1 MASERIAAD
10 PPAVAAPV
18 VPPQRVIVG
27 LGLLSAL
34 AASIIVATSL
44 GPVNIPFGRVASVV
58 LDGLGVTARNDYTD
72 RERLVI
78 EQVRLPRV
86 LVAALV
92 GSALGFSGVVMQGL
106 FRNPLADPGVIGV
119 SSGAAVGAVTALFF
133 GWSASTRWI
142 VPLSAFAGAVAS
154 LALISAIA
162 ASSARRSFSTL
173 LLVGIA
179 VNALFGAII
188 NVFIASAPSDPQ
200 LRSIVFWMQ
209 GGLEGRTSEHVRLIV
224 VPILATCV
232 IACAF
237 ARDLNLLLLGDEHA
251 RSAGVN
257 ARTTRLVLLLAASLA
272 TATAV
277 AVSGIIAFVG
287 LVVPHALRLALGP
300 DHRLLLPASALGGA
314 MFLVLADLISRLLFT
329 PAVLPV
335 GTVTA
340 LAGAPIFLMLLL
352 RAHKETLA

>member
-1 MASERIAAD
+1 
-10 PPAVAAPV
+10 
-18 VPPQRVIVG
+18 
-27 LGLLSAL
+27 
-34 AASIIVATSL
+34 
-44 GPVNIPFGRVASVV
+44 
-58 LDGLGVTARNDYTD
+58 VTARNDYTD

-92 GSALGFSGVVMQGL
+92 GSALGVSGVIMQAL
-106 FRNPLADPGVIGV
+106 FRNPLAEPGVIGA

-133 GWSASTRWI
+133 GWSASSRWLL
-142 VPLSAFAGAVAS
+142 PLSAFAGAMAS
-154 LALISAIA
+154 LAVISAIA
-162 ASSARRSFSTL
+162 ASSARRSFTTL

-179 VNALFGAII
+179 VNALCGAII
-188 NVFIASAPSDPQ
+188 NVLIANAANDPQ

-209 GGLEGRTSEHVRLIV
+209 GGLEGRTSEHVQLIV
-224 VPILATCV
+224 VPILTTGLVACV
-232 IACAF
+232 F
-237 ARDLNLLLLGDEHA
+237 ARDLNLLLLGDDHA
-251 RSAGVN
+251 RSGGVN
-257 ARTTRLVLLLAASLA
+257 ARTARVVLLVAASVA

-300 DHRLLLPASALGGA
+300 DHRVLLPASAVGGA
-314 MFLVLADLISRLLFT
+314 VFLVLVDLVARVLFT

-340 LAGAPIFLMLLL
+340 LAGAPIFLALLL
-352 RAHKETLA
+352 RGQKEPSA